1 MAHDF
6 NDTLMFVKV
15 VEKGSFTAAAQALG
29 VPKATLSRKVTELEQ
44 RLGTRLLKRTTRR
57 LGLTEAG
64 TVYYERSA
72 RIARDL
78 GEAESAVSQL
88 NSAPRGWLR
97 FTAPYSLGT
106 DAITPL
112 LPEFMARYPD
122 VRLEMFLSNDKV
134 DLVAGDMDL
143 ALRVGIL
150 PDSTLSARK
159 LATLQLHLYA
169 SPDYLARHGE
179 PLEPADLEHHRALAF
194 LTHRRNGRFLWEMQD
209 GSRQVEV
216 PVSPVLVANDPPSL
230 FNAVVS
236 GVGLALLPESFG
248 KPAVE
253 QGRLRRLLNPW
264 SGPAVDLNAV
274 FPPGRMQTPK
284 VRAFVD
290 YLSENLKLD
299 RAALRILC
307 FQAATEECW
316 GCNHNDDVAGAAG
329 TPAQAPPLAA
339 AGAAT
344 D

>member
-44 RLGTRLLKRTTRR
+44 RLGTRLLKRTTRK

-64 TVYYERSA
+64 TLYFEHGA
-72 RIARDL
+72 RIAREL

-122 VRLEMFLSNDKV
+122 VRVEMFLSNDKL
-134 DLVAGDMDL
+134 DLVASDMDL
-143 ALRVGIL
+143 ALRVGVL

-169 SPDYLARHGE
+169 SPDYLTRHGE

-194 LTHRRNGRFLWEMQD
+194 LTHRRNGRFYWDLYD
-209 GSRQVEV
+209 GPRHAEV

-230 FNAVVS
+230 FNSVVS

-307 FQAATEECW
+307 FQTATEECW
-316 GCNHNDDVAGAAG
+316 GCNHNAEVVATPDQAA
-329 TPAQAPPLAA
+329 
-339 AGAAT
+339 
-344 D
+344 

>member
-1 MAHDF
+1 
-6 NDTLMFVKV
+6 
-15 VEKGSFTAAAQALG
+15 
-29 VPKATLSRKVTELEQ
+29 
-44 RLGTRLLKRTTRR
+44 
-57 LGLTEAG
+57 
-64 TVYYERSA
+64 
-72 RIARDL
+72 
-78 GEAESAVSQL
+78 VSQL
-88 NSAPRGWLR
+88 NSTPRGWLR

-122 VRLEMFLSNDKV
+122 VRVEMFLSNDKL
-134 DLVAGDMDL
+134 DLVATDMDL
-143 ALRVGIL
+143 ALRVGAL

-194 LTHRRNGRFLWEMQD
+194 LTHRRNNRYLWDLTD
-209 GSRQVEV
+209 GARQAEVEV
-216 PVSPVLVANDPPSL
+216 APVLVVNDPPSL
-230 FNAVVS
+230 FNAVIS

-264 SGPAVDLNAV
+264 SGPTVDLNAV
-274 FPPGRMQTPK
+274 FPPGRVHTPK

-290 YLSENLKLD
+290 YLSQHLQLD

-316 GCNHNDDVAGAAG
+316 GCNHNEDVTAAGAPV
-329 TPAQAPPLAA
+329 TPPLAA
-339 AGAAT
+339 ADAPG
-344 D
+344 

>member
-1 MAHDF
+1 
-6 NDTLMFVKV
+6 VKV

-44 RLGTRLLKRTTRR
+44 RLGTRLLKRTTRK

-64 TVYYERSA
+64 TLYYEHGA

-78 GEAESAVSQL
+78 TEAETAVNQL

-122 VRLEMFLSNDKV
+122 VRVEMFLSNDKL
-134 DLVAGDMDL
+134 DLVASDMDL
-143 ALRVGIL
+143 ALRVGNL

-159 LATLQLHLYA
+159 LASLRMHLYA

-179 PLEPADLEHHRALAF
+179 PLEPADLEHHRSLAF
-194 LTHRRNGRFLWEMQD
+194 LTHKRNGGYVWELVD
-209 GSRQVEV
+209 GGRQVEV
-216 PVSPVLVANDPPSL
+216 PVAPVLVANDPPSL

-264 SGPAVDLNAV
+264 SGPSVDLNAV

-290 YLSENLKLD
+290 YLSQNLQLD

-316 GCNHNDDVAGAAG
+316 GCNHNDEVASATEAA
-329 TPAQAPPLAA
+329 PAAPALAA
-339 AGAAT
+339 APR
-344 D
+344 